1 MTKSK
6 MKIVLKI
13 NYLLLRKII
22 IHSSRVIN
30 EKWVEVKAERD
41 GVTFFLRAEQYWC
54 NNVTLKAMTLATL
67 QMYEVSVFGAHQ
79 SDTTL
84 ATS

>member
-41 GVTFFLRAEQYWC
+41 GVTFFLRAEQY
-54 NNVTLKAMTLATL
+54 
-67 QMYEVSVFGAHQ
+67 
-79 SDTTL
+79 
-84 ATS
+84 